1 MYSKEEGGCDSAALE
16 CDLAA
21 AGSELEAAGKD
32 WLVASALEVV
42 AIVVA
47 VEATIVPTTKVEVGV
62 EVGVGEEDETPG
74 PWEVESLGWRRA
86 RATTR

>member
-1 MYSKEEGGCDSAALE
+1 VYSKEEVGCDSAELE

-21 AGSELEAAGKD
+21 AGSKLEAAVKD

-62 EVGVGEEDETPG
+62 EVIQKVMV
-74 PWEVESLGWRRA
+74 EVEGVSIPKA
-86 RATTR
+86 